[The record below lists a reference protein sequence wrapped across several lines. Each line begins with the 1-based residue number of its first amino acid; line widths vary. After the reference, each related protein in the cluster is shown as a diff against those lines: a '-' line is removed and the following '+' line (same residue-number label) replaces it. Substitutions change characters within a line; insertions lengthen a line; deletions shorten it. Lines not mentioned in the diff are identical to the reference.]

1 VFSVLTHQVGTNGV
15 ISFGAEFPHWNAM
28 LFPTNINTNLSAYV
42 VAPYWADAD
51 ARLGGEIR
59 YEVFER
65 GCDDTNVSNLLLDR
79 VGNFITN
86 ETGVQFTGTL
96 MMTVMWDEVHPWP
109 HGTGLYD
116 AYVNSVRDITFKFK
130 AQL

>member
-1 VFSVLTHQVGTNGV
+1 MPNSKFVYVFSVLTHQVGTNGI

-86 ETGVQFTGTL
+86 ETGVQFTG
-96 MMTVMWDEVHPWP
+96 
-109 HGTGLYD
+109 
-116 AYVNSVRDITFKFK
+116 
-130 AQL
+130 